1 MEKKKGRDG
10 KDIRRKREERKREKN
25 LLFNGKNIQAD
36 H

>member
-10 KDIRRKREERKREKN
+10 KDIMRKREERKREKK